1 MKHQDNWKK
10 YMQVNMKAESL
21 VKEGRGRSVLMQQ
34 LPIWEKGSLSENWTF
49 HNHPKWPLALAPTPI
64 LFWLPGTV
72 FLALKHKTSNK
83 LSNPCVSRHFL
94 QCKASVQ
101 GVQQLNSCQVFLRT
115 ITDPI
120 QLYFALHTNKINK
133 KPLLLSHIIINS
145 VTYGKSAVN
154 TQT

>member
-1 MKHQDNWKK
+1 
-10 YMQVNMKAESL
+10 MQGNMKAESL

-49 HNHPKWPLALAPTPI
+49 HNHLKRPLALAPTPI
-64 LFWLPGTV
+64 LFWLPGTI
-72 FLALKHKTSNK
+72 FLAPKHKTSNK

-94 QCKASVQ
+94 RCKASVQ
-101 GVQQLNSCQVFLRT
+101 GVLKLNSCQVFLRT

-133 KPLLLSHIIINS
+133 KPFYYHTLLLT
-145 VTYGKSAVN
+145 VLLMVKVL
-154 TQT
+154 